1 MAKLVNLGAGM
12 DLARGERCEG
22 VKKESYIKK
31 QDTQLNFCI
40 TNMIIGGDWKYGNMG
55 ILNFWQGV

>member
-1 MAKLVNLGAGM
+1 M

-22 VKKESYIKK
+22 VKKESCIKK
-31 QDTQLNFCI
+31 QDTQPNFCI
-40 TNMIIGGDWKYGNMG
+40 ANMIIAGDLKSQYTMETCRG